1 MAILDLTT
9 LARLTDYGQIK
20 TDRADTSAVLSA
32 MITSVSQRM
41 AQYCSREFLTQA
53 FLERR
58 ILRSDLFP
66 VQNPTVQ
73 AISSVRVST
82 SGRAADL
89 RPWSDYEIAPSGNA
103 VSIWGINSGALVE
116 VAYIG
121 GIASDTTE
129 VIADHP
135 GLEDACK
142 MQVVSLWKRH
152 TIPDRSGMT
161 LGTGD
166 TQWSADYGL
175 LKDVKA
181 ALDQTYNMAHR
192 FV

>member
-1 MAILDLTT
+1 MPVLDLTT

-20 TDRADTSAVLSA
+20 TDRPDTGTVLAA

-41 AQYCSREFLTQA
+41 AQYCSREFLVQT
-53 FLERR
+53 FTERR
-58 ILRSDLFP
+58 ILRSELFP
-66 VQNPTVQ
+66 VQNPSVRS
-73 AISSVRVST
+73 ISSVRVST
-82 SGRAADL
+82 SGRAATL
-89 RPWSDYEIAPSGNA
+89 AAWTDYEISPCGNC
-103 VSIWGINSGALVE
+103 VSVWGINSGALVE
-116 VAYIG
+116 VTYSG
-121 GIASDTTE
+121 GIAADTAG

-152 TIPDRSGMT
+152 AIPDRSGMT

-181 ALDQTYNMAHR
+181 ALDQTYNNAHR
-192 FV
+192 FL

>member
-1 MAILDLTT
+1 MGVLDLTT
-9 LARLTDYGQIK
+9 LARVTDYGQIK
-20 TDRADTSAVLSA
+20 TDRPDVTAVLTA
-32 MITSVSQRM
+32 MISSVSQRM
-41 AQYCSREFLTQA
+41 AQYCSREFLVGT
-53 FLERR
+53 FTERR
-58 ILRSDLFP
+58 VLRSELFP
-66 VQNPTVQ
+66 VQNPSVRSIT
-73 AISSVRVST
+73 SVRVSS

-89 RPWSDYEIAPSGNA
+89 ASWSDYEISPCGNCIS
-103 VSIWGINSGALVE
+103 VWGISSGSLVE
-116 VAYIG
+116 VTYSG
-121 GIASDTTE
+121 GVATDT
-129 VIADHP
+129 ADVVANHP

-181 ALDQTYNMAHR
+181 ALDQTYNNAHR